1 VSQPAPP
8 TTLAANAIADAWVGQ
23 MLSCSNEYAVIGLS
37 LDGRI
42 VGWHG
47 AAQRLFG
54 YTAAEIAGSPF
65 ASLFT
70 PPDIERRIPEL
81 ELELARQAGRSED
94 DRWHVRSD
102 GSQFWASGV
111 VNKHHNPQQELLG
124 FVKVLRDRTDPRTRY
139 EALQNRLEIASR
151 ELARQRET
159 LATLVHELR
168 NPVAPILNAARV
180 LDSDASAE
188 TKSGMLA
195 VIARQTEVLQRLLQD
210 ASGQLVT
217 VREERLVLRSI
228 VLQHALKAAV
238 DALMPQARAKN
249 LSLALVCPAAPI
261 VIEVDPVRLQQMVMN
276 LLSNALKYTRAAG
289 HVTVGA
295 TVEAEMVV
303 IKVDD
308 DGEGIARENLERVFE
323 LFTREETS
331 DAVEGAGVG
340 LAVVKRLA
348 WLHGGFVEVRSP
360 GKGLGSQFTLQLP
373 LKHTQG

>member
-1 VSQPAPP
+1 
-8 TTLAANAIADAWVGQ
+8 
-23 MLSCSNEYAVIGLS
+23 
-37 LDGRI
+37 
-42 VGWHG
+42 
-47 AAQRLFG
+47 
-54 YTAAEIAGSPF
+54 
-65 ASLFT
+65 
-70 PPDIERRIPEL
+70 
-81 ELELARQAGRSED
+81 
-94 DRWHVRSD
+94 
-102 GSQFWASGV
+102 
-111 VNKHHNPQQELLG
+111 
-124 FVKVLRDRTDPRTRY
+124 VLRDRTDPRTRY